1 MSDEFLSTPNS
12 YLITPN
18 SYLITPISSLLTLS
32 NLLFFFPHDK
42 LST

>member
-12 YLITPN
+12 YLLTPN
-18 SYLITPISSLLTLS
+18 SSLLTLS

>member
-1 MSDEFLSTPNS
+1 MSDEFLS
-12 YLITPN
+12 TPN

>member
-18 SYLITPISSLLTLS
+18 SYLITPNSVQLAIFLS
-32 NLLFFFPHDK
+32 P
-42 LST
+42 